1 MKVEWTRGYAVA
13 VAAAALLLAQPAF
26 GLTKCSMKFS
36 LKGWSAFYQ
45 TASGYGTITCD
56 GGQSTAVTLQ
66 SKGGGLT
73 FGKSKIVNGTGEF
86 SPVESMHELFGNYA
100 KAEAHA
106 GMGDSS
112 TAQVLT
118 KGEVSLALSGTGQG
132 VNLGFDFGR
141 FTISPAKDSP
151 RKK

>member
-1 MKVEWTRGYAVA
+1 MKRAWNGGTAMV
-13 VAAAALLLAQPAF
+13 VAAAAVLLAQPAF
-26 GLTKCSMKFS
+26 GLTKCSMTFS

-56 GGQSTAVTLQ
+56 NGASAAVTLRT
-66 SKGGGLT
+66 KGGGLT
-73 FGKSKIVNGTGEF
+73 FGKSKIANGTGHF
-86 SPVESMHELFGNYA
+86 SEVESIRELYGDYA

-106 GMGDSS
+106 GMGESS

-118 KGEVSLALSGTGQG
+118 KGTVSLALSGTGQG